1 MNELFLSALSIVLT
15 YCSQSLSLQ
24 SICSSKYMAGKSYCE
39 DLTEGKFSFPIIH
52 AVHAKPD
59 DNRLLNILRQ
69 KSDEFS
75 VKQHAVK
82 WMHHCG
88 SFEYTR
94 STLRDLKGKLFVE
107 IETLGGHPGL
117 VALVESLD
125 SKMDKED
132 SILGSGDAPTSAE
145 II

>member
-1 MNELFLSALSIVLT
+1 
-15 YCSQSLSLQ
+15 
-24 SICSSKYMAGKSYCE
+24 MAGKSYCE

-52 AVHAKPD
+52 AVHARPD

-82 WMHHCG
+82 WMHQCG

-94 STLRDLKGKLFVE
+94 GVLRDLKAQLFQE
-107 IETLGGHPGL
+107 IEKHGGHPGL
-117 VALVESLD
+117 VTLVDLLD
-125 SKMDKED
+125 TKMDKED
-132 SILGSGDAPTSAE
+132 SILGSGVHPQHVIS
-145 II
+145 